1 MVASA
6 LGERMY
12 ELKQNLEQP
21 LEEGFGEDTKEE
33 KRRCSVNLYEFQR
46 EQLDSLSEEKD
57 ISRNEILRRLLDIIL
72 GRDDFDLFFKSGK
85 ESKDGRC

>member
-21 LEEGFGEDTKEE
+21 LEEGFGEDKEEE
-33 KRRCSVNLYEFQR
+33 KRRCSINLYEFQW
-46 EQLDSLSEEKD
+46 EQLDSLSEENNV
-57 ISRNEILRRLLDIIL
+57 SRNEILRRLLSIIL
-72 GRDDFDLFFKSGK
+72 GQDDFDLFFKSGK
-85 ESKDGRC
+85 EIKDGGC